1 MSGYSGTPLAK
12 KLGLKPGFRMV
23 VVNQPP
29 DYEEKL
35 GVLPDGVEI
44 RRRLGKGLDFVHFF
58 ADRRRVLMRK
68 FPSLAR
74 SLAPSGM
81 LWISWPKVASGV
93 KTDLNGN
100 VVREIG
106 LQSGLVDIKVCA
118 VDDVWSGLKFVIRVR
133 DRP

>member
-1 MSGYSGTPLAK
+1 MAGYSGTPLAK
-12 KLGLKPGFRMV
+12 KLGLKPGFRVV

-44 RRRLGKGLDFVHFF
+44 RKRLGKGLDFVHFF
-58 ADRRRVLMRK
+58 TARRRVLMRK

-81 LWISWPKVASGV
+81 LWIFWPKAASGM
-93 KTDLNGN
+93 KSDLNGN

-106 LQSGLVDIKVCA
+106 LESGLVDIKVCA